1 MTLNNIMKAVE
12 QGIVNKTTNKRMQE
26 LEQQIDEIDKQM
38 LVERSKTNTKISEQ
52 EIREFYKEALL
63 QEPLILIDI
72 LIKEIKVFN
81 DRFEITFNSPI
92 IKSPDTKQG
101 SFLTLKTK
109 MKKYIQNKPI
119 TYTDFI
125 IDFYI

>member
-1 MTLNNIMKAVE
+1 MKAVE

-26 LEQQIDEIDKQM
+26 LEHQIDELDKQM
-38 LVERSKTNTKISEQ
+38 LVERSKTTTKIREQ
-52 EIREFYKEALL
+52 DIQDFYKEALL

-72 LIKEIKVFN
+72 FVKEIKVFN

-119 TYTDFI
+119 TYTDVV

>member
-1 MTLNNIMKAVE
+1 MKAVE

-38 LVERSKTNTKISEQ
+38 LVERSKTSIKVSEQ
-52 EIREFYKEALL
+52 DIKEFYKEALL

-72 LIKEIKVFN
+72 LVKEIKVFN

-119 TYTDFI
+119 TFIDVI